1 MHLKICAYNPMLTW
15 YVMTT
20 MGPSKDNSGL
30 HALNMNGKTW
40 THCKCTCHC
49 GMACC
54 QVAGGFQGGPPAWE
68 WGKELVTKCQTGP
81 WTWRGY

>member
-1 MHLKICAYNPMLTW
+1 MLTW
-15 YVMTT
+15 YVMTS

-40 THCKCTCHC
+40 THCKCTCHY

-54 QVAGGFQGGPPAWE
+54 QVADGFQGGPPAW
-68 WGKELVTKCQTGP
+68 GGA
-81 WTWRGY
+81 RS